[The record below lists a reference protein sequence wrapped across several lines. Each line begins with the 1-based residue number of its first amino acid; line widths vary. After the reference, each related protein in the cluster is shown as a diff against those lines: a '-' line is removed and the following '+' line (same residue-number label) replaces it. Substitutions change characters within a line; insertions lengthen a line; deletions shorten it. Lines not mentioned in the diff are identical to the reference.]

1 MKEKR
6 KREAIVDSDYTE
18 YEESLHDIHS
28 SGYSK
33 LEVRYINFFF
43 SCIFVVSNKVSSLF
57 IDQMFNNVFIILYV
71 GYACMVM

>member
-6 KREAIVDSDYTE
+6 KREAIVDSDYAE

-33 LEVRYINFFF
+33 LEVRYIYLIFLVIYLFFLIRYHPCLLIKCLTMF
-43 SCIFVVSNKVSSLF
+43 S
-57 IDQMFNNVFIILYV
+57 
-71 GYACMVM
+71 